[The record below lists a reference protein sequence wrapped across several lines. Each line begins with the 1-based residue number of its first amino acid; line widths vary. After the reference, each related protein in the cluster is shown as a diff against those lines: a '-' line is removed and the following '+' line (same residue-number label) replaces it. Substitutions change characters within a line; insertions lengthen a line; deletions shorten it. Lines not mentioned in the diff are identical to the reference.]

1 MAKKQ
6 NPRELLND
14 VLNLIA
20 KDVDEIQKLSSAGKL
35 DGEVSAT
42 LVRYSDA
49 LLKIVKDN
57 DSQEEAERSKL
68 ANMDGDELIERAR
81 QYMERIKKK

>member
-6 NPRELLND
+6 NPRELLNQ
-14 VLNLIA
+14 VLSLISH
-20 KDVDEIQKLSSAGKL
+20 DIDEIEKQANNGKL
-35 DGEVSAT
+35 EGEVAAT

-57 DSQEEAERSKL
+57 DAQADAERDRL
-68 ANMDGDELIERAR
+68 ANMSTDELAR
-81 QYMERIKKK
+81 KANQYLEKLKK